1 MTKLKTEKSLEKQLV
16 KAEQAAND
24 FKLRAKQIK
33 DKIKVK
39 RISEFAAAVEQV
51 GFNSPTDLIEFF
63 LLHDVEV
70 KAFLNSKKMDIAGK
84 NKIVVEK

>member
-33 DKIKVK
+33 AQIKVQ
-39 RISEFAAAVEQV
+39 RISEFAVAVEQV
-51 GFNSPTDLIEFF
+51 GFNSPTDLTEFF
-63 LLHDVEV
+63 LLHDAEV
-70 KAFLNSKKMDIAGK
+70 KVFLDSKKMEISG
-84 NKIVVEK
+84 V